1 MRTSFIY
8 SASALILTALL
19 SACSSVPQTNSALE
33 DARRDYLMTQSDP
46 TVAKFAAVELKQAS
60 EALDK
65 ANAAWTNKESLR
77 TVDNM
82 AYVAK
87 QKTATAREIAKQK
100 SAEESVA
107 NSAKQQDQV
116 RLQQRTMEADAAKN
130 QAVAAQMDAAQAQR
144 QKMQAEEHARQLQA
158 QLNELSAQKTEH
170 GLLITLGDVLFNV
183 NQANLT
189 PVGMLTVQ
197 KLGLIMQQNPRR
209 AVLIEG
215 FTDSTGSPAYN
226 QVLSERRADAV
237 VFALMSMGISR
248 DRITARGLGMNYPI
262 ASNDSA
268 ASRQMN
274 RRVEIILSEDDGKI
288 AGR

>member
-8 SASALILTALL
+8 SALALVFTALL

-33 DARRDYLMTQSDP
+33 DARRDYLMAQSDP
-46 TVAKFAAVELKQAS
+46 GVAKYASAELKLAGD
-60 EALDK
+60 ALDK
-65 ANAAWTNKESLR
+65 ANAAWTSKESLR

-100 SAEESVA
+100 SAEEAVA
-107 NSAKQQDQV
+107 SSAKQQDQI
-116 RLQQRTMEADAAKN
+116 RLQQRTMEADTARN
-130 QAVAAQMDAAQAQR
+130 QAVTAQMDAAQAQR

-158 QLNELSAQKTEH
+158 QLDELSARKTER
-170 GLLITLGDVLFNV
+170 GLLITLGDVLFNL
-183 NQANLT
+183 NQAQLT
-189 PVGMLTVQ
+189 PAGLLTVQ
-197 KLGLIMQQNPRR
+197 KLGLIMQQNPHR

-215 FTDSTGSPAYN
+215 FTDSTGSASYN
-226 QVLSERRADAV
+226 QTLSERRADAV
-237 VFALMSMGISR
+237 VFALMGMGISR
-248 DRITARGLGMNYPI
+248 DRITARGMGMNYPI
-262 ASNDSA
+262 TSNDTA
-268 ASRQMN
+268 ANRQMN